1 MKDMVMNLYVIITFQ
16 LFQISYFSYLY
27 IYKIYN
33 FKELFFLPMYLHI
46 EVSFFREIL
55 LPSSEVHFR
64 KFSDSLSNLVSL
76 DGLPMPTD
84 ETVK

>member
-1 MKDMVMNLYVIITFQ
+1 MEDRVTNLYIIITFQ

-27 IYKIYN
+27 IYKIYS

-46 EVSFFREIL
+46 EVSSFREIL
-55 LPSSEVHFR
+55 LPSSEVHFH
-64 KFSDSLSNLVSL
+64 KFSDSLSNLLSL

-84 ETVK
+84 EAVK